1 MKILHIITSLRVG
14 GAEVALLNRLKAM
27 RNDFGYQHKVI
38 CFYDGPI
45 AGEIRELGIS
55 VVLVRGLVKGYD
67 PVGLWKLFKIALTF
81 KPDIIHTAL
90 WAANMV
96 GRIVGPILQ
105 ITVINELH
113 GNVAHEGWLRNV
125 AERWLLRGAS
135 RVVAVS
141 PSVRHVYERH
151 IVQALPLRDRSF
163 IATRLV
169 TIPNGIDRSVLVAR
183 VSAQLLSREALG
195 LTQSDFV
202 VGAIGRFER
211 IKSYDVL
218 VRSVARLCELVSPE
232 QRNSIKLCL
241 VGDGSERG
249 ALERLLQ
256 ELDLE
261 QHVVFTGYRL
271 DAFNFYPL
279 FDCFALSSQS
289 EGLSIALL
297 EALALGLPVIST
309 HLELQHDAI
318 VPGVNGLLI
327 PVNDV
332 EHYAQ
337 GLLALYNKQ
346 IKKSGDLSPLSH
358 FPFSIDVVV
367 DAYRL
372 IYQQLILRA
381 K

>member
-1 MKILHIITSLRVG
+1 MKILHIITSLRMG

-27 RNDFGYQHKVI
+27 RNDPGVQHKVI

-45 AGEIRELGIS
+45 AGAIRELGIS
-55 VVLVRGLVKGYD
+55 VVLVRGFVKGYD
-67 PVGLWKLFKIALTF
+67 PLGLWQLFKITHSL

-90 WAANMV
+90 WAANIS
-96 GRIVGPILQ
+96 GRIVGSILQ
-105 ITVINELH
+105 IPVINELH
-113 GNVAHEGWLRNV
+113 GNVVHEGWLRNV
-125 AERWLLRGAS
+125 AERWSLRGAS

-141 PSVRHVYERH
+141 PSVREVYERH
-151 IVQALPLRDRSF
+151 IVQALSVRDRSF
-163 IATRLV
+163 IAARLV
-169 TIPNGIDRSVLVAR
+169 TVPNGIDRAALMAR
-183 VSAQLLSREALG
+183 VSTQALSRQVLG
-195 LTQSDFV
+195 LAQSDFV
-202 VGAIGRFER
+202 VGAIGRFEK

-218 VRSVARLCELVSPE
+218 VHSVVRLCELVPPE

-241 VGDGSERG
+241 VGDGSERA
-249 ALERLLQ
+249 ALERLVRQLG
-256 ELDLE
+256 LE
-261 QHVVFTGYRL
+261 HHVVFTGYRL

-309 HLELQHDAI
+309 NLELQHDAI

-332 EHYAQ
+332 ELYAQ
-337 GLLALYNKQ
+337 GLLALYEKQ
-346 IKKSGDLSPLSH
+346 IKKSDDFSPLSH
-358 FPFSIDVVV
+358 FSFSIDVVTS
-367 DAYRL
+367 AYRL
-372 IYQQLILRA
+372 MYQQLILRP